1 MPIKSIGLI
10 GLGLMGGGI
19 GKNLVSKGFPLTVF
33 DIDPAAVNKLGK
45 LGAMPV
51 DTPQALAE
59 RSDVVIT
66 VVPDSPQV
74 EEALC
79 GPRGA
84 LKGAKP
90 GTIFVDCSTI
100 DPFASQA
107 IGDRVRAAG
116 CHFVDAGMGGSSKQA
131 DEGELLLMVGA
142 TPEDFAELELVL
154 RAIAAKIFHCGGPN
168 AGITMKVV
176 NNTLAASIW
185 AADVEALTLGRKAG
199 LTAEVM
205 LDVLTHTAADN
216 PALHGQVPN
225 EVLPGR
231 YDPGFKAWMAHK
243 DLGLGQNLAARL
255 GVPLFTL
262 APARQL
268 YSLALALGK
277 RDRSHTVIAQVLEE
291 IVGVRI
297 GGN

>member
-1 MPIKSIGLI
+1 MSKQDVGLI

-19 GKNLVSKGFPLTVF
+19 GKNLLRKGFALTVF
-33 DIDPAAVNKLGK
+33 DVDPAAVVRLGK
-45 LGAMPV
+45 LGAMAV
-51 DTPQALAE
+51 DSPQALAE
-59 RSDVVIT
+59 RSEVIIT

-74 EEALC
+74 EEALF

-84 LKGAKP
+84 LKGARP

-100 DPFASQA
+100 DPFASRA

-116 CHFVDAGMGGSSKQA
+116 CRFVDAGMGGSSKQA

-142 TPEDFAELELVL
+142 TPEDFEALQPVL
-154 RAIAAKIFHCGGPN
+154 RAIATKVFHCGGPN

-176 NNTLAASIW
+176 NNTLAASIF
-185 AADVEALTLGRKAG
+185 AADVEALALGRKAG

-225 EVLPGR
+225 EVLPGK
-231 YDPGFKAWMAHK
+231 YEPGFKAWMAHK
-243 DLGLGQNLAARL
+243 DLGLGQNLAALL

-277 RDRSHTVIAQVLEE
+277 RDRSHSVIAQVLEE
-291 IVGVRI
+291 LLGIRI
-297 GGN
+297 GQ